1 METQIIHATPILEAT
16 NSSGR
21 VKLWQGFVAILDGK
35 QVIYYTASQQETASG
50 ALSKINRSEPT
61 TVVGKNIG
69 RANETT
75 PENQAI
81 SEINAIM
88 NKKIDSGYHL
98 PGVASTVLPLP
109 MLAHKFVERGKD
121 IHYSCFVQP
130 KIDGS
135 RMLCDGTRSWSRTG
149 KLYIPECVAHL
160 QFDTQGYILD
170 GECVLPPEFT
180 FQDSMSAIKKLNK
193 NSPKL
198 QYLVF
203 DILDP
208 DASFTERL
216 ANLKELF
223 EAGGIPENVHMV
235 ATYLC
240 NDETEVTGY
249 LTKALAKGYEGL
261 ILRNADALYAVG
273 QRSVGLQK
281 LKLFLDDEYRIIG
294 VADGKGREAGAIL
307 YICDTPDKQAFTVR
321 PEGSV
326 ESRKEL
332 FRQWESGEWTPIG
345 KMLTVRMQELSD
357 GGVPRFPVG
366 VSLRDYE

>member
-1 METQIIHATPILEAT
+1 LETQIIYATPELQAL
-16 NSSGR
+16 NSTGKPKYWR
-21 VKLWQGFVAILDGK
+21 GFVGTNADE
-35 QVIYYTASQQETASG
+35 VFYYTLSWHEIESG
-50 ALSKINRSEPT
+50 ALSRRIRSEPT
-61 TVVGKNIG
+61 VVQSKNIG

-75 PENQAI
+75 PTEQAI
-81 SEINAIM
+81 SEITAIM
-88 NKKIDSGYHL
+88 AKKIDSGYHEA
-98 PGVASTVLPLP
+98 GVASTVLPLP
-109 MLAHKFVERGKD
+109 MLAHKFKD
-121 IHYSCFVQP
+121 RSSALKYPCFVQP

-135 RMLCDGTRSWSRTG
+135 RLLFDGVKSWSRTG
-149 KLYIPECVAHL
+149 KPYIPEVVAHL
-160 QFDTQGYILD
+160 QFDTQGYTLD
-170 GECVLPPEFT
+170 GEIVLPPEFT
-180 FQDSMSAIKKLNK
+180 FQESMSAVKKFNE

-208 DASFTERL
+208 DATFTERL
-216 ANLKELF
+216 DNLKELF
-223 EAGGIPENVHMV
+223 EGEGIPENVHMV

-240 NDETEVTGY
+240 NDESEVSGY

-281 LKLFLDDEYRIIG
+281 LKLFLDAEYLVIG
-294 VADGKGREAGAIL
+294 VADGKGREDGAIL

-332 FRQWESGEWTPIG
+332 FRQWEAGEWTPIG
-345 KMLTVRMQELSD
+345 QKLTVRMQELSD